1 MQNYLLDTSQ
11 KNKIYVVN
19 LYKVS
24 KEIRDIIDSYQNKNK
39 LSFIEETHTYFI
51 KDTDGEIKDNFPSVS
66 TVLKSFYEPFDHTKT
81 KAFLSCGGDPVKE
94 KELLDG
100 WKALGNAATNKGSR
114 VHFIL
119 EDKLISKYDSYKKVR
134 MPIFECNEKQIYDG
148 DQMVKAGE
156 KFINKMHQRGAVLL
170 DTEMVLGSVKLGY
183 TGQPDKVWLIKNKK
197 DKLGIVITDWKTNR
211 PDKFE
216 RQFYTKKLLSPFQ
229 NYYATDLGK
238 YYIQLSLYAKLL
250 LEMLK
255 GSKYED
261 LPYFLGVVVLLKQD
275 GTYEEF
281 KVPKDIFNKVMDL
294 NIKDYI
300 S

>member
-1 MQNYLLDTSQ
+1 
-11 KNKIYVVN
+11 
-19 LYKVS
+19 
-24 KEIRDIIDSYQNKNK
+24 
-39 LSFIEETHTYFI
+39 
-51 KDTDGEIKDNFPSVS
+51 
-66 TVLKSFYEPFDHTKT
+66 
-81 KAFLSCGGDPVKE
+81 
-94 KELLDG
+94 
-100 WKALGNAATNKGSR
+100 
-114 VHFIL
+114 
-119 EDKLISKYDSYKKVR
+119 
-134 MPIFECNEKQIYDG
+134 
-148 DQMVKAGE
+148 
-156 KFINKMHQRGAVLL
+156 
-170 DTEMVLGSVKLGY
+170 LGSVKLGY